1 MPDTKIRALAPTIR
15 FLAAMYVASAL
26 GTNLGDLYAQFF
38 DLGLVASF
46 ALTMIVSAFLILGD
60 MKNGP
65 KTEIYFWTA
74 IIIFRAG
81 ATNVGDFITHDLH
94 IGYLLAS
101 VVLAIATYAAGFFTR
116 PSPAGSSPLIDLRY
130 WVAMFTAGVFGTIF
144 GDLVAHSAGL
154 LAALLMLAVALAVV
168 ILIRQWLTAAVGM
181 AGYWTIVLVER
192 AAGTPL
198 GDSIDSRHGLG
209 MSLPVASAITAGLLL
224 IALGLRWVT
233 TPTDA
238 DRDSETAPT
247 SA

>member
-1 MPDTKIRALAPTIR
+1 
-15 FLAAMYVASAL
+15 
-26 GTNLGDLYAQFF
+26 
-38 DLGLVASF
+38 
-46 ALTMIVSAFLILGD
+46 
-60 MKNGP
+60 
-65 KTEIYFWTA
+65 
-74 IIIFRAG
+74 
-81 ATNVGDFITHDLH
+81 
-94 IGYLLAS
+94 
-101 VVLAIATYAAGFFTR
+101 
-116 PSPAGSSPLIDLRY
+116 
-130 WVAMFTAGVFGTIF
+130 
-144 GDLVAHSAGL
+144 
-154 LAALLMLAVALAVV
+154 MLAVALAVV